1 MPTIK
6 LTCSDIWLKGT
17 GAASQVWTPTVS
29 GLTGGAIINKVTL
42 TFASGNTYA
51 SPGRTEIFWG
61 TEAVAANR
69 LWYVSLS
76 AGSGGTVDLTGR
88 VTGNGSFS
96 LLFRKTANSAGSQSN
111 VYFSGIE
118 VAIDYTNPIS
128 TFSLD
133 RATLDAGT
141 ALGVTINRVDSS
153 YTHRVTFAF
162 GSRSYTATG
171 VGTSVS
177 YTIPLAWLDQI
188 PNAVSGTGSVKVET
202 LDSSGVSMGA
212 VSSSITIT
220 AGAGIVPTVGAI
232 TATLLDGL
240 DGLYIQGHS
249 KCRVSVSGY
258 AAGTGATVA
267 SVLITG
273 NGDSAWADNL
283 TSGLLRTAGTV
294 TFTATVKDSRGRE
307 ASGSI
312 SITVEAYTDIA
323 ITGRTALRCTSDGTV
338 SRTKGKSAKLG
349 CSYTMT
355 EVGSNAATVRVYWR
369 VFGED
374 SWTEITGWDSASG
387 YTAVALTDAVAL
399 DERYEFR
406 FSVADKV
413 SVAEQTA
420 VIAPGSVF
428 MVWSKIRNAFGFGSY
443 PEGEKQIA
451 IADDWALMAKGRDL
465 SSNDHHR
472 CEATGNTK
480 SLWDNSGVSTR
491 FYRPGD
497 MTNQPTSYG
506 NVLTMAHGTEVSQL
520 WFGQAYGSLYHRQG
534 NASGWSGSTGN
545 AGDDANQWVEMIDDS
560 NLLNKVYPVGA
571 IYISASSASPASL
584 FGGTWEQMSGRFL
597 LACNGTYAA
606 GSTGGEAAVA
616 LSKANLP
623 AVTGQFEMH
632 NAASSTPVYKVSGCF
647 SSAMTNG
654 SNYRNGGSS
663 ASGAKSIGKVNFS
676 NGGSGKAHNNMP
688 PYLAVYMWKRTA

>member
-1 MPTIK
+1 MPTIT
-6 LTCSDIWLKGT
+6 LSTGQIWLKGT
-17 GAASQVWTPTVS
+17 GNASQVWSPTVS
-29 GLTGGAIINKVTL
+29 GLPGGAIINRVTL

-133 RATLDAGT
+133 RTTLDAGT
-141 ALGVTINRVDSS
+141 ALGVTISRVDSS

-177 YTIPLAWLDQI
+177 YTIPVSWLDQI

-202 LDSSGVSMGA
+202 LDSSGASMGA
-212 VSSSITIT
+212 VSASVTIT
-220 AGAGIVPTVGAI
+220 AGAGVVPTLGTI
-232 TATLLDGL
+232 TATLVDGL

-249 KCRVSVSGY
+249 KCRVAVSGY
-258 AAGTGATVA
+258 GAGEGATIA

-273 NGDSAWADNL
+273 NGDSAWADSL
-283 TSGLLRTAGTV
+283 TSSLLRTAGTV
-294 TFTATVKDSRGRE
+294 TFTVTVKDSRGRDT
-307 ASGSI
+307 SGTV

-349 CSYTMT
+349 CSYAMT
-355 EVGSNAATVRVYWR
+355 AVGSNAATVRVYWR
-369 VFGED
+369 VYGTEA
-374 SWTEITGWDSASG
+374 WTEITGWDSASG

-399 DERYEFR
+399 DERYEILFR
-406 FSVADKV
+406 ASDKI

-451 IADDWALMAKGRDL
+451 IADDWALMARGRDL

-480 SLWDNSGVSTR
+480 SLWDNSGLSTR

-520 WFGQAYGSLYHRQG
+520 WFGLAYGSLYHRQG
-534 NASGWSGSTGN
+534 NVNGWGGSTDN
-545 AGDDANQWVEMIDDS
+545 AGDDANKWVEMIDDS

-571 IYISASSASPASL
+571 IYISASSTSPASL
-584 FGGTWEQMSGRFL
+584 FGGTWQILNDVFL
-597 LACNGTYAA
+597 LAA
-606 GSTGGEAAVA
+606 GSYASAGAYGGEASVA

-654 SNYRNGGSS
+654 SNYRNGGTS
-663 ASGAKSIGKVNFS
+663 ASGAQSIGKVNFS
-676 NGGSGKAHNNMP
+676 NGGSGTAHNNMP

>member
-1 MPTIK
+1 MPTIT
-6 LTCSDIWLKGT
+6 LSTGQIWLKGT
-17 GAASQVWTPTVS
+17 GSASQVWTPTVS
-29 GLTGGAIINKVTL
+29 GMPGGAIINRVTL

-133 RATLDAGT
+133 KTTLDAGT
-141 ALGVTINRVDSS
+141 ALGVTINRIDSS

-177 YTIPLAWLDQI
+177 YTIPVAWLDQI

-202 LDSSGVSMGA
+202 LDSSGASMGA
-212 VSSSITIT
+212 VSASITIT
-220 AGAGIVPTVGAI
+220 AGAGVVPTVGAI

-249 KCRVSVSGY
+249 KCRVAVSGY
-258 AAGTGATVA
+258 GPGEGATIA

-273 NGDSAWADNL
+273 NGDSAWA
-283 TSGLLRTAGTV
+283 TSMTSSLLRTAGTV
-294 TFTATVKDSRGRE
+294 TFTVTVKDSRGRE

-355 EVGSNAATVRVYWR
+355 AVGSNAATVRVYWR
-369 VFGED
+369 VYGTEA
-374 SWTEITGWDSASG
+374 WTEITGWDSASG
-387 YTAVALTDAVAL
+387 YTAVALVDAVAL

-406 FSVADKV
+406 FVVADRV
-413 SVAEQTA
+413 SMAEQTA

-428 MVWSKIRNAFGFGSY
+428 MVWSKIRNAFGFGAY
-443 PEGEKQIA
+443 PTGDKQVA
-451 IADDWALMAKGRDL
+451 IAEDWRLVLG
-465 SSNDHHR
+465 
-472 CEATGNTK
+472 
-480 SLWDNSGVSTR
+480 ST
-491 FYRPGD
+491 D
-497 MTNQPTSYG
+497 
-506 NVLTMAHGTEVSQL
+506 V
-520 WFGQAYGSLYHRQG
+520 G
-534 NASGWSGSTGN
+534 NAIRQLQE
-545 AGDDANQWVEMIDDS
+545 AIDAMTA
-560 NLLNKVYPVGA
+560 YPVGS
-571 IYISASSASPASL
+571 IYLSVNATSPASL
-584 FGGTWEQMSGRFL
+584 FGGTWERIEDRFL
-597 LACNGTYAA
+597 LAA
-606 GSTGGEAAVA
+606 GSTWAAGTEGGEATHTLTINEIPSHTHIINA
-616 LSKANLP
+616 SYANP
-623 AVTGQFEMH
+623 GS
-632 NAASSTPVYKVSGCF
+632 ASSNNGKLLAGDQNNIWLWEHASTG
-647 SSAMTNG
+647 SAG
-654 SNYRNGGSS
+654 WD
-663 ASGAKSIGKVNFS
+663 A
-676 NGGSGKAHNNMP
+676 AHNNMP
-688 PYLAVYMWKRTA
+688 PYLAVYMWKRVS